1 MPLGAAQLVFL
12 ILGST
17 IATLIP
23 NIRLTVMIFNSL
35 TSMVG
40 MIMVYALHGRA
51 GRMAGLCL
59 GGVFATNIPL
69 TLSLVS
75 SNVGG
80 FTKRSVVGATIF
92 IGYCVGNIAGPQF
105 FHASEEPRYPV
116 SASPHL
122 PFHSPLLFYQANS
135 HIIDWH
141 QSFSR
146 RTGVRCLLPRPP
158 AGVL

>member
-1 MPLGAAQLVFL
+1 MPLGVAQLLFL
-12 ILGST
+12 VLGSVV
-17 IATLIP
+17 ATLVP
-23 NIRLTVMIFNSL
+23 NVRLTVMIFNTL

-40 MIMVYALHGRA
+40 MIMVYTLHGRA

-80 FTKRSVVGATIF
+80 FTKRSIVGATIF

-105 FHASEEPRYPV
+105 FLASEEPRYPV
-116 SASPHL
+116 CTTPHSHL
-122 PFHSPLLFYQANS
+122 LLFTLS
-135 HIIDWH
+135 
-141 QSFSR
+141 
-146 RTGVRCLLPRPP
+146 LLSYRP
-158 AGVL
+158 ASKLLSQD